1 MWQKLTLIPR
11 ALLTSELTEVFAAAP
26 LAPTVTASHRVIS
39 AFAKANGK
47 AESST
52 QGETKAV
59 GRREVDGEDCP
70 ICYEEMKGKT
80 EADLAGITFCDTC
93 QNGLHADCFKMCK
106 QLPPSSSVYLFT
118 RLQGLS
124 SVP

>member
-1 MWQKLTLIPR
+1 LIPR
-11 ALLTSELTEVFAAAP
+11 ALLTSELTEIFVAAP
-26 LAPTVTASHRVIS
+26 PSPAVTASNRVVA
-39 AFAKANGK
+39 AFAQASGK

-52 QGETKAV
+52 QGATNAV

-106 QLPPSSSVYLFT
+106 HFPLSSSVYLFT
-118 RLQGLS
+118 QLQGLS
-124 SVP
+124 SVL